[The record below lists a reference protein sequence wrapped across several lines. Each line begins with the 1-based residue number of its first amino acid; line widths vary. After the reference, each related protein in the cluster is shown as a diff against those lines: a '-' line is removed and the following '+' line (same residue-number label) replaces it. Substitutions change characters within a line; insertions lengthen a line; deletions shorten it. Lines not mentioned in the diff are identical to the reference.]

1 MSHMH
6 KHTGIEGSF
15 SSPSDLCNPAQ
26 QSPHSVVDRQHNG
39 DSLHQSQR
47 RHPFSGPIEHSN
59 QNVGV
64 VFGKKPVNSCRTHPR
79 KGKCQGGQG
88 TQMVSRSKQL
98 VPQQDN
104 LQVARSQMGIIR
116 CGPFCGSSQQAAKE
130 LLQFSSR
137 PTSGG
142 DRCIGSSGVK
152 SKTICLPTIHPPRE
166 DTPQDRTGGSERS
179 GTHCTDMGKSAMA
192 STVVGESGRSPNHS
206 SRNTNT
212 PLQPSGRAPPI
223 GDPRLSTTGRLESV
237 QSQVKDR
244 GLSEEAFKIIC
255 SSWRHGTEKSYHL
268 PGQSGFAGAV
278 KGV

>member
-1 MSHMH
+1 M
-6 KHTGIEGSF
+6 
-15 SSPSDLCNPAQ
+15 PQ
-26 QSPHSVVDRQHNG
+26 QQDGVQPVRTRIQGDPGQDRRECPTCINI
-39 DSLHQSQR
+39 L
-47 RHPFSGPIEHSN
+47 
-59 QNVGV
+59 
-64 VFGKKPVNSCRTHPR
+64 VNSCKTHPR
-79 KGKCQGGQG
+79 KGECQGGQG
-88 TQMVSRSKQL
+88 IQTVSRSKRL

-104 LQVARSQMGIIR
+104 LQVTRSQMGTIR
-116 CGPFCGSSQQAAKE
+116 CGPFCGSSQQAAKA

-142 DRCIGSSGVK
+142 DRCIGSSVVK

-179 GTHCTDMGKSAMA
+179 GTHCTDMGKSAMV

-212 PLQPSGRAPPI
+212 PPQPSGRAPPI

-255 SSWRHGTEKSYHL
+255 SSWRHFTKKSYHL